1 MLYFHFMNFKFLKK
15 IRLVFVVFALSA
27 CHSES
32 NNLPIPK
39 DKLLP
44 VLIDIHMVEAVVDN
58 DSQVMKD
65 SLTALY
71 YPQIFEKHG
80 VTAKDFDSTVKY
92 MNVRPK
98 LMHDIYEDVMKEIQK
113 TTKPTV
119 VDTTKKN

>member
-1 MLYFHFMNFKFLKK
+1 MNFNFLKK
-15 IRLVFVVFALSA
+15 IKLVFITFAFSA
-27 CHSES
+27 CHLDSH
-32 NNLPIPK
+32 NLPIQK
-39 DKLLP
+39 DKLIP

-58 DSQVMKD
+58 DSQAMKD

-71 YPQIFEKHG
+71 YPQIFAKHNIA
-80 VTAKDFDSTVKY
+80 AKDFDSTVKF
-92 MNVRPK
+92 MNERPQ

>member
-1 MLYFHFMNFKFLKK
+1 MLYFNFMNFNFLKK
-15 IRLVFVVFALSA
+15 LRLVSVVFAVLA
-27 CHSES
+27 CRSDS

-58 DSQVMKD
+58 DSQAMKD
-65 SLTALY
+65 SLTTLY
-71 YPQIFEKHG
+71 YPQIFEKYG

-92 MNVRPK
+92 MNERPK

-113 TTKPTV
+113 TTKPTA

>member
-1 MLYFHFMNFKFLKK
+1 MNSNFLKK
-15 IRLVFVVFALSA
+15 ISFILALFALSA
-27 CHSES
+27 CHSDR

-39 DKLLP
+39 EKLLP

-65 SLTALY
+65 SLTTLY

-80 VTAKDFDSTVKY
+80 VTAKDFDSTVKF
-92 MNVRPK
+92 MNERPQ
-98 LMHDIYEDVMKEIQK
+98 LMHSIYDDVMKEIQK

>member
-1 MLYFHFMNFKFLKK
+1 MNSNFLKK
-15 IRLVFVVFALSA
+15 IRLVFIIIALSG
-27 CHSES
+27 CNSDS
-32 NNLPIPK
+32 SNLPIPK

-44 VLIDIHMVEAVVDN
+44 VLIDIHLVEAVVDN

-80 VTAKDFDSTVKY
+80 VTSKDFDSTVKY
-92 MNVRPK
+92 MNVHPK

>member
-1 MLYFHFMNFKFLKK
+1 MLYFRFMNFNFIKKFRIIIL
-15 IRLVFVVFALSA
+15 LFALTE
-27 CHSES
+27 CHSDS

-44 VLIDIHMVEAVVDN
+44 VLIDVHLVEAVVDS
-58 DSQVMKD
+58 DSQAMKD

-71 YPQIFEKHG
+71 YSQIFEKHG
-80 VTAKDFDSTVKY
+80 ITAKDFDSTVKY
-92 MNVRPK
+92 MNERPK

-113 TTKPTV
+113 TTKPTA

>member
-1 MLYFHFMNFKFLKK
+1 MNFKFLKK
-15 IRLVFVVFALSA
+15 IRLVLILFVLSA
-27 CHSES
+27 CQSDS

-80 VTAKDFDSTVKY
+80 VTAKDFDSTVKF
-92 MNVRPK
+92 MNQRPQ
-98 LMHDIYEDVMKEIQK
+98 LMHDIYEDVMKEIEK
-113 TTKPTV
+113 TTKPTA
-119 VDTTKKN
+119 VDTTSKK

>member
-1 MLYFHFMNFKFLKK
+1 MNFNFLKK
-15 IRLVFVVFALSA
+15 IRLIFITLALSA
-27 CHSES
+27 CHSDS
-32 NNLPIPK
+32 HNLPIPK

-44 VLIDIHMVEAVVDN
+44 VLIDIHIVEAVVDN
-58 DSQVMKD
+58 DSQAMKD

-71 YPQIFEKHG
+71 YSQIFEKHG

-92 MNVRPK
+92 MNERPK

>member
-1 MLYFHFMNFKFLKK
+1 MFINFNFLKK
-15 IRLVFVVFALSA
+15 IRLIFILMAIFACRSD
-27 CHSES
+27 S

-39 DKLLP
+39 GKLVP

-58 DSQVMKD
+58 DSQAMKD
-65 SLTALY
+65 SLAALY

-80 VTAKDFDSTVKY
+80 VTAKDFDSTVKF
-92 MNVRPK
+92 MNERPQ

>member
-1 MLYFHFMNFKFLKK
+1 MFINFNLIKK
-15 IRLVFVVFALSA
+15 IRLVLIILALSA
-27 CHSES
+27 CQSDS

-44 VLIDIHMVEAVVDN
+44 VLIDIHLVEAVVDN

-80 VTAKDFDSTVKY
+80 VTSKDFDSTVKY
-92 MNVRPK
+92 MNERPK
-98 LMHDIYEDVMKEIQK
+98 LMHDIYEDVMKQIQK
-113 TTKPTV
+113 TTKPIA

>member
-1 MLYFHFMNFKFLKK
+1 MFVNFNFLKK
-15 IRLVFVVFALSA
+15 IRLVLIVFALSA
-27 CHSES
+27 CHSDS

-44 VLIDIHMVEAVVDN
+44 VLIDIHLVEAVVDN
-58 DSQVMKD
+58 DSQAMKD

-80 VTAKDFDSTVKY
+80 ITAKDFDSTVKF
-92 MNVRPK
+92 MNERPQ
-98 LMHDIYEDVMKEIQK
+98 LTHDIYEDVMKEIQK
-113 TTKPTV
+113 ITKPTV

>member
-1 MLYFHFMNFKFLKK
+1 MNKRTSIFIL
-15 IRLVFVVFALSA
+15 FALAA
-27 CHSES
+27 CHSDS

-98 LMHDIYEDVMKEIQK
+98 LMHDIYEDMMQEIQK
-113 TTKPTV
+113 TTKPTT